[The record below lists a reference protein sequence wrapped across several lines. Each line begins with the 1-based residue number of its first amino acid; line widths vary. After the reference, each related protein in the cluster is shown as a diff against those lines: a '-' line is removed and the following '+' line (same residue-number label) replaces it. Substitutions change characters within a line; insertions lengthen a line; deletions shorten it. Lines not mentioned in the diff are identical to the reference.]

1 MSQQGIALLTG
12 LVFLAAVS
20 LLALVSTNGMILQRH
35 QAANFE
41 ENTRATENAAI
52 AEAQARS
59 WILSRPD
66 VERQKGCISDCILP
80 VAIRNQGEFG
90 NRPEF
95 ESDAWWRANGIQAGL
110 HPETGDPLLAPGSG
124 REPARWIVEEIEFQ
138 AAAGGENEPAFQ
150 GLAWYRILSR
160 GSGRQAGSVTVTEAI
175 LVRPWEGDF
184 EISSFPEIS
193 SSRQFCSQFKETF
206 PCGTVAWR
214 RRR

>member
-1 MSQQGIALLTG
+1 VSQQGIALLTG

-20 LLALVSTNGMILQRH
+20 LLALVATNGMVLQRH

-41 ENTRATENAAI
+41 ENVRAAENAAI

-59 WILSRPD
+59 WIFSRPD

-80 VAIRNQGEFG
+80 VAIRNPGEVG
-90 NRPEF
+90 ASPEF
-95 ESDAWWRANGIQAGL
+95 ESAAWWRVNGIQAGL
-110 HPETGDPLLAPGSG
+110 HPDSGDALLAPGSG
-124 REPARWIVEEIEFQ
+124 REPARWIVEEIQFQ
-138 AAAGGENEPAFQ
+138 AAPGGENDPAFQ

-175 LVRPWEGDF
+175 VVRPWEGDF
-184 EISSFPEIS
+184 RVSSFPEMVS
-193 SSRQFCSQFKETF
+193 SHQFCSQFKETF